1 MAKRQSFADKANK
14 KVAVTICPVCGQQ
27 VEWVKMV
34 DPAFNESKKSW
45 KFKNRQVGICK
56 CNEKEVL
63 A

>member
-14 KVAVTICPVCGQQ
+14 KVNVTICPVCNTQ

-34 DPAFNESKKSW
+34 DPTFNEGKQSW